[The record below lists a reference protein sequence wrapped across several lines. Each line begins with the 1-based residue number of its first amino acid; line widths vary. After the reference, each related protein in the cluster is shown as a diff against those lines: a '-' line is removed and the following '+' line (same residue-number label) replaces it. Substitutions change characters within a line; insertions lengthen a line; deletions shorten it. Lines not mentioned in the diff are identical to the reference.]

1 MQEEEGMV
9 QGRIKDRRNGNRVV
23 AKVRGN
29 NLGKSVQG
37 GNDETDSSN
46 RNVILFDGVCL
57 EQRQGIA

>member
-46 RNVILFDGVCL
+46 RNVILFNGVCL